1 MPDSETAGEVTHTP
15 SFAGISNVHAR
26 SCPCCGT
33 RVSSASCINIGIKIY
48 IQGMMET
55 APLLPCR
62 KGGAL
67 SRLANRFERV
77 SFGNKP
83 NLAKGSGD

>member
-1 MPDSETAGEVTHTP
+1 MCTPDPALVAGQKFPLHR
-15 SFAGISNVHAR
+15 AM
-26 SCPCCGT
+26 
-33 RVSSASCINIGIKIY
+33 INIGIKIY

-83 NLAKGSGD
+83 NLSKGSGD